1 MKTALITIGSTREY
15 IDPVRYIS
23 NESSGKQ
30 GMSLIK
36 GLLKKNYKIICLH
49 GYLQVKPIIS
59 KKIKYI
65 FTPNAVNKSVRSN
78 VSTQL
83 KAIDKLIKDKKVD
96 ESMAKLKQVMSIL
109 HKSTQKKI
117 MHLNKA
123 SRTISKLQK
132 DISAISK

>member
-1 MKTALITIGSTREY
+1 MPQHKSAKKRLRQS
-15 IDPVRYIS
+15 
-23 NESSGKQ
+23 ESR
-30 GMSLIK
+30 
-36 GLLKKNYKIICLH
+36 
-49 GYLQVKPIIS
+49 
-59 KKIKYI
+59 
-65 FTPNAVNKSVRSN
+65 NAVNKSVKSN

-109 HKSTQKKI
+109 HKSTKKKI

-132 DISAISK
+132 DISSISK

>member
-1 MKTALITIGSTREY
+1 MPQHKSAKKRLRQS
-15 IDPVRYIS
+15 
-23 NESSGKQ
+23 ESR
-30 GMSLIK
+30 
-36 GLLKKNYKIICLH
+36 
-49 GYLQVKPIIS
+49 
-59 KKIKYI
+59 
-65 FTPNAVNKSVRSN
+65 NAVNKSIKSN

>member
-1 MKTALITIGSTREY
+1 MPQHKSAKKRLRQSETR
-15 IDPVRYIS
+15 
-23 NESSGKQ
+23 
-30 GMSLIK
+30 
-36 GLLKKNYKIICLH
+36 
-49 GYLQVKPIIS
+49 
-59 KKIKYI
+59 
-65 FTPNAVNKSVRSN
+65 NAVNKSVRSN

-109 HKSTQKKI
+109 HKSTKKKI

-132 DISAISK
+132 DISSISK

>member
-1 MKTALITIGSTREY
+1 MPQHKSAKKRLRQS
-15 IDPVRYIS
+15 
-23 NESSGKQ
+23 ESR
-30 GMSLIK
+30 
-36 GLLKKNYKIICLH
+36 
-49 GYLQVKPIIS
+49 
-59 KKIKYI
+59 
-65 FTPNAVNKSVRSN
+65 NAVNKSVKSN

-96 ESMAKLKQVMSIL
+96 ESMAKLKEVMSIL

>member
-1 MKTALITIGSTREY
+1 MPQHKSAKKRLRQS
-15 IDPVRYIS
+15 
-23 NESSGKQ
+23 ESR
-30 GMSLIK
+30 
-36 GLLKKNYKIICLH
+36 
-49 GYLQVKPIIS
+49 
-59 KKIKYI
+59 
-65 FTPNAVNKSVRSN
+65 NAVNKSVKSN
-78 VSTQL
+78 VFTQL

>member
-1 MKTALITIGSTREY
+1 MPQHKSAKKRLRQS
-15 IDPVRYIS
+15 
-23 NESSGKQ
+23 ESR
-30 GMSLIK
+30 
-36 GLLKKNYKIICLH
+36 
-49 GYLQVKPIIS
+49 
-59 KKIKYI
+59 
-65 FTPNAVNKSVRSN
+65 NAVNKSVKSN
-78 VSTQL
+78 VFTQL
-83 KAIDKLIKDKKVD
+83 KTIDKLIKDKKVD

>member
-1 MKTALITIGSTREY
+1 MPQHKSAKKRLRQS
-15 IDPVRYIS
+15 
-23 NESSGKQ
+23 ESR
-30 GMSLIK
+30 
-36 GLLKKNYKIICLH
+36 
-49 GYLQVKPIIS
+49 
-59 KKIKYI
+59 
-65 FTPNAVNKSVRSN
+65 NAVNKSVKSN
-78 VSTQL
+78 VSSQL

-96 ESMAKLKQVMSIL
+96 ESVAKLKQVMSIL

>member
-1 MKTALITIGSTREY
+1 MPQHKSAKKRLRQS
-15 IDPVRYIS
+15 
-23 NESSGKQ
+23 ESR
-30 GMSLIK
+30 
-36 GLLKKNYKIICLH
+36 
-49 GYLQVKPIIS
+49 
-59 KKIKYI
+59 
-65 FTPNAVNKSVRSN
+65 NAVNKSVKSN

-96 ESMAKLKQVMSIL
+96 ESMSKLKQVMSIL

>member
-1 MKTALITIGSTREY
+1 MPQHKSAKKRLRQS
-15 IDPVRYIS
+15 
-23 NESSGKQ
+23 ESR
-30 GMSLIK
+30 
-36 GLLKKNYKIICLH
+36 N
-49 GYLQVKPIIS
+49 
-59 KKIKYI
+59 
-65 FTPNAVNKSVRSN
+65 TVNKSVKSN
-78 VSTQL
+78 VSSQL

-109 HKSTQKKI
+109 HKSTKKKI

>member
-1 MKTALITIGSTREY
+1 MPQHKSAKKRLRQS
-15 IDPVRYIS
+15 
-23 NESSGKQ
+23 ESR
-30 GMSLIK
+30 
-36 GLLKKNYKIICLH
+36 N
-49 GYLQVKPIIS
+49 
-59 KKIKYI
+59 
-65 FTPNAVNKSVRSN
+65 TVNKSIKSN

-83 KAIDKLIKDKKVD
+83 KAIDKLIQDKKVD

-132 DISAISK
+132 DISSITK

>member
-1 MKTALITIGSTREY
+1 MPQHKSA
-15 IDPVRYIS
+15 
-23 NESSGKQ
+23 
-30 GMSLIK
+30 
-36 GLLKKNYKIICLH
+36 KKRLRQSERKN
-49 GYLQVKPIIS
+49 V
-59 KKIKYI
+59 
-65 FTPNAVNKSVRSN
+65 VNKSVKSN

-96 ESMAKLKQVMSIL
+96 ESMSKLKQVMSIL

-132 DISAISK
+132 DISAIS

>member
-1 MKTALITIGSTREY
+1 MPQHKSAKKRLRQSETR
-15 IDPVRYIS
+15 
-23 NESSGKQ
+23 
-30 GMSLIK
+30 
-36 GLLKKNYKIICLH
+36 
-49 GYLQVKPIIS
+49 
-59 KKIKYI
+59 
-65 FTPNAVNKSVRSN
+65 NAVNKSVRSN

-83 KAIDKLIKDKKVD
+83 KTIDKLIKDKKVD

>member
-1 MKTALITIGSTREY
+1 MPQHKSAKKRLRQS
-15 IDPVRYIS
+15 
-23 NESSGKQ
+23 ESR
-30 GMSLIK
+30 
-36 GLLKKNYKIICLH
+36 
-49 GYLQVKPIIS
+49 
-59 KKIKYI
+59 
-65 FTPNAVNKSVRSN
+65 NAVNKSVRSN

>member
-1 MKTALITIGSTREY
+1 MPQHKSAKKRLRQS
-15 IDPVRYIS
+15 
-23 NESSGKQ
+23 ESR
-30 GMSLIK
+30 
-36 GLLKKNYKIICLH
+36 
-49 GYLQVKPIIS
+49 
-59 KKIKYI
+59 
-65 FTPNAVNKSVRSN
+65 NAVNKSVKSN

-83 KAIDKLIKDKKVD
+83 KTIDKLIKDKKVD

-132 DISAISK
+132 DITAISK

>member
-1 MKTALITIGSTREY
+1 MPQHKSAKKRLRQS
-15 IDPVRYIS
+15 
-23 NESSGKQ
+23 ESR
-30 GMSLIK
+30 
-36 GLLKKNYKIICLH
+36 
-49 GYLQVKPIIS
+49 
-59 KKIKYI
+59 
-65 FTPNAVNKSVRSN
+65 NAVNKSIKSN

-83 KAIDKLIKDKKVD
+83 KAIDKLIKDKKID